1 LEEAAIE
8 APRSLILLSPIIT
21 ESDSF
26 YYSNFIFNVT
36 NTSSDFHTPIFLY
49 ASLYTE
55 AVADLNFRCLRFRF
69 RFDRLKFFPMVDHY
83 QVLGV
88 TRNATKKEVK
98 DAFRRL
104 AIKYHPDKH
113 AQSPEHVRHNATVR
127 FKLVS
132 EAYEVLNDDL
142 KRASYNAGSDS
153 DCFRRTSGSYSNPYG
168 NRGGRAQGSGYGY
181 GYGYSTRNRQ
191 ASSFSSGFDSTFRYL
206 TTRAFLL
213 NLALA
218 GGLYFAFTAIDTSGE
233 TLWKMRNS
241 GKSFEEAME
250 SIEKSKSHKDEG

>member
-1 LEEAAIE
+1 
-8 APRSLILLSPIIT
+8 
-21 ESDSF
+21 
-26 YYSNFIFNVT
+26 
-36 NTSSDFHTPIFLY
+36 
-49 ASLYTE
+49 
-55 AVADLNFRCLRFRF
+55 
-69 RFDRLKFFPMVDHY
+69 MVDHY

-113 AQSPEHVRHNATVR
+113 AQSPEHVRRNATVR

-191 ASSFSSGFDSTFRYL
+191 ASSFSSGFDSSFRYL

>member
-1 LEEAAIE
+1 
-8 APRSLILLSPIIT
+8 
-21 ESDSF
+21 
-26 YYSNFIFNVT
+26 
-36 NTSSDFHTPIFLY
+36 
-49 ASLYTE
+49 
-55 AVADLNFRCLRFRF
+55 
-69 RFDRLKFFPMVDHY
+69 MVDHY

-88 TRNATKKEVK
+88 TKNATKKEVK

-113 AQSPEHVRHNATVR
+113 AQSPDHVRRNATVR

-168 NRGGRAQGSGYGY
+168 NRGGRAYGY

-218 GGLYFAFTAIDTSGE
+218 GGLYLAFSAIDTSGE

-241 GKSFEEAME
+241 GLITLSIYFQKSFEEAME

>member
-1 LEEAAIE
+1 
-8 APRSLILLSPIIT
+8 
-21 ESDSF
+21 
-26 YYSNFIFNVT
+26 
-36 NTSSDFHTPIFLY
+36 
-49 ASLYTE
+49 
-55 AVADLNFRCLRFRF
+55 
-69 RFDRLKFFPMVDHY
+69 MVDHY

-113 AQSPEHVRHNATVR
+113 AQSPDHVRRNATVR

-132 EAYEVLNDDL
+132 EAYEVLNDDM

-168 NRGGRAQGSGYGY
+168 NRSGRASGY

-191 ASSFSSGFDSTFRYL
+191 TPSFSSGFDSTFRYL

-218 GGLYFAFTAIDTSGE
+218 GGLYFAFSAIDTSGE

>member
-1 LEEAAIE
+1 MGRGPAQYLLNITKQVIVIERCFVLEEAAIE

-218 GGLYFAFTAIDTSGE
+218 GYVTTSC
-233 TLWKMRNS
+233 L
-241 GKSFEEAME
+241 AYC
-250 SIEKSKSHKDEG
+250 

>member
-1 LEEAAIE
+1 
-8 APRSLILLSPIIT
+8 
-21 ESDSF
+21 
-26 YYSNFIFNVT
+26 
-36 NTSSDFHTPIFLY
+36 
-49 ASLYTE
+49 
-55 AVADLNFRCLRFRF
+55 
-69 RFDRLKFFPMVDHY
+69 MVDHY

-88 TRNATKKEVK
+88 TRNAIKKEVK

-113 AQSPEHVRHNATVR
+113 AQSPDHVRRNATVR

-142 KRASYNAGSDS
+142 KRASYNAVSDS
-153 DCFRRTSGSYSNPYG
+153 DSFRRTSSGSYSSNPYG
-168 NRGGRAQGSGYGY
+168 NRGGRAYGY
-181 GYGYSTRNRQ
+181 GYGYSGKTRQ
-191 ASSFSSGFDSTFRYL
+191 SSSFRSGFDSTFRYL

-241 GKSFEEAME
+241 GKSFEEAIE
-250 SIEKSKSHKDEG
+250 SIEKSKTHKDEG

>member
-1 LEEAAIE
+1 
-8 APRSLILLSPIIT
+8 
-21 ESDSF
+21 
-26 YYSNFIFNVT
+26 
-36 NTSSDFHTPIFLY
+36 
-49 ASLYTE
+49 
-55 AVADLNFRCLRFRF
+55 
-69 RFDRLKFFPMVDHY
+69 MVDHY

-88 TRNATKKEVK
+88 TKNATKKEVK

-113 AQSPEHVRHNATVR
+113 AQSPDHVRRNATVR

-168 NRGGRAQGSGYGY
+168 NRGGRAYGY

-218 GGLYFAFTAIDTSGE
+218 GNHSKKQWNQSRNQSHIRMKGE
-233 TLWKMRNS
+233 R
-241 GKSFEEAME
+241 EEA
-250 SIEKSKSHKDEG
+250 KVLLKTLTLTFKLLL

>member
-1 LEEAAIE
+1 
-8 APRSLILLSPIIT
+8 
-21 ESDSF
+21 
-26 YYSNFIFNVT
+26 
-36 NTSSDFHTPIFLY
+36 
-49 ASLYTE
+49 
-55 AVADLNFRCLRFRF
+55 
-69 RFDRLKFFPMVDHY
+69 MVDHY

-88 TRNATKKEVK
+88 TRNATKQEVK

-104 AIKYHPDKH
+104 AVKYHPDKH
-113 AQSPEHVRHNATVR
+113 ARSPDHVRLNATVR

-142 KRASYNAGSDS
+142 KRASYNAVGDS
-153 DCFRRTSGSYSNPYG
+153 DCFRRTGGSYSNPYG
-168 NRGGRAQGSGYGY
+168 NRGGGRAYGY
-181 GYGYSTRNRQ
+181 GYGYSARNHRQ
-191 ASSFSSGFDSTFRYL
+191 ASSFSGGFESAFRYL

-218 GGLYFAFTAIDTSGE
+218 GGLCFAFAAIDSSGE

-250 SIEKSKSHKDEG
+250 SIEKTKAHKDEG

>member
-1 LEEAAIE
+1 
-8 APRSLILLSPIIT
+8 
-21 ESDSF
+21 
-26 YYSNFIFNVT
+26 
-36 NTSSDFHTPIFLY
+36 
-49 ASLYTE
+49 
-55 AVADLNFRCLRFRF
+55 
-69 RFDRLKFFPMVDHY
+69 MVDHY

-113 AQSPEHVRHNATVR
+113 AQSPEHVRLNATVR

-142 KRASYNAGSDS
+142 KRTSYNAASDS

-168 NRGGRAQGSGYGY
+168 NRGGRAYGY
-181 GYGYSTRNRQ
+181 GYGYSAKNRQ
-191 ASSFSSGFDSTFRYL
+191 TYSFSSGFDSTFRYL

-218 GGLYFAFTAIDTSGE
+218 GYVSIFA
-233 TLWKMRNS
+233 L
-241 GKSFEEAME
+241 
-250 SIEKSKSHKDEG
+250 SIVRLVSEYLL